1 MENEQTKEPTTKE
14 PTIDDMITSTLEF
27 AKRTNTA
34 ILIITRNADDLPLI
48 KGNGIRADLKELA
61 EDAVAVLQPPSRRVK
76 S

>member
-1 MENEQTKEPTTKE
+1 MENEVTELTPKE
-14 PTIDDMITSTLEF
+14 PTIDDMIKDVLEF

-34 ILIITRNADDLPLI
+34 ILIVTRSADDLPII

-61 EDAVAVLQPPSRRVK
+61 EDVVAMLQPPSRRVK